1 MIDFISTWVQGI
13 IVAVVIATI
22 IEMIIPN
29 GNSKKYIKMVIGIFI
44 VFNIISPIINKFTG
58 KSINFN
64 DFINI
69 EKYSQD
75 ISTYK
80 KDTKNI
86 ENANNLKIKEVYISN
101 LKNDI
106 KAKIEDKGY
115 KVNAIKIELEDSEEY
130 IVGSVNMIITKN
142 NTKENRI
149 KEVEKINVQ
158 ISNKDNNEDE
168 NEIYLNTG
176 EVENI
181 KEYIES
187 MYDISKNKISIN

>member
-1 MIDFISTWVQGI
+1 MH
-13 IVAVVIATI
+13 
-22 IEMIIPN
+22 
-29 GNSKKYIKMVIGIFI
+29 
-44 VFNIISPIINKFTG
+44 
-58 KSINFN
+58 
-64 DFINI
+64 
-69 EKYSQD
+69 
-75 ISTYK
+75 
-80 KDTKNI
+80 
-86 ENANNLKIKEVYISN
+86 
-101 LKNDI
+101 
-106 KAKIEDKGY
+106 
-115 KVNAIKIELEDSEEY
+115 SEEY

-158 ISNKDNNEDE
+158 ISNKDNNKNE